1 MARGG
6 LSWGRRAGK
15 ASERCLN
22 VAVGLVGCAA
32 APSCCAY
39 AWLWH
44 ICLNKQFTSVLLVAC
59 AGVVAVSFALWLRHG
74 EVAQQEGW
82 HLSRIRWHFFV
93 ICFQYEERLRCMVQQ
108 FRLTLFTRQ
117 TKAAPQTGMPWRL
130 DVGVP

>member
-1 MARGG
+1 MFKCSCRARG
-6 LSWGRRAGK
+6 LCCCTLLL
-15 ASERCLN
+15 CLCL
-22 VAVGLVGCAA
+22 AL
-32 APSCCAY
+32 AY
-39 AWLWH
+39 L
-44 ICLNKQFTSVLLVAC
+44 FTSVLLVAC